1 MENNMISRKEL
12 SDAILVSQKTQRNWD
27 LNKTIP
33 EEDIKTIVDAATQCP
48 SKQNFAFYKTH
59 VITNREIIEQ
69 LHEASTGLGYWDS
82 EVGARVETTNSQ
94 VLANC
99 VLAFEEVE
107 PSGALGSKL
116 LERDDGSVE
125 VFQRDKN
132 MAVGIAAGYVNIVA
146 TLMGYSTGCCACYEH
161 TKIKE
166 ILKMKGNPILLMG
179 VGYKDENRQRREHHI
194 SGVKIPRRPKETI
207 KVEYIK

>member
-1 MENNMISRKEL
+1 MISRKEL
-12 SDAILVSQKTQRNWD
+12 SDAILISQKTQRNWD
-27 LNKTIP
+27 LSKTIP
-33 EEDIKTIVDAATQCP
+33 DEDIETIVDAATQCP

-59 VITNREIIEQ
+59 VVTNREVIEK
-69 LHEASTGLGYWDS
+69 LHEASTGLGYWDP

-99 VLAFEEVE
+99 VIAFEEIE
-107 PSGALGSKL
+107 PSGPLASKL
-116 LERDDGSVE
+116 LERDAGDME

-132 MAVGIAAGYVNIVA
+132 MAVGIAAGYVNVIA

-161 TKIKE
+161 KKIKD
-166 ILKMKGNPILLMG
+166 ILNMKGNPILLMG

-207 KVEYIK
+207 KVEYVR